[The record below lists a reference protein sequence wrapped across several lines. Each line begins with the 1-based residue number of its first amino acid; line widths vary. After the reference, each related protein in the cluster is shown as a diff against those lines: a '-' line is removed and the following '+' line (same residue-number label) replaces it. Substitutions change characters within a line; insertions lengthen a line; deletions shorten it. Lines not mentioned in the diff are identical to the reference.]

1 MLRWLTLEQIKRQI
15 RMELDFHEEDDSLLE
30 YGEAAEDTI
39 LDWCGRT
46 YESLIETYGKVPAP
60 VVQASKLLVTQS
72 YENRSPTS
80 GQNLSVIPYG
90 NIDVLLK
97 PYMIL

>member
-46 YESLIETYGKVPAP
+46 YESLIET
-60 VVQASKLLVTQS
+60 
-72 YENRSPTS
+72 
-80 GQNLSVIPYG
+80 
-90 NIDVLLK
+90 
-97 PYMIL
+97 